1 MKTRISK
8 SAVMKRAWSIYRG
21 TSFYASSFSLSL
33 KRAWAVEKE
42 NAKYRA
48 EKAAREMEET
58 RNTFTPKRGS
68 FYSNSFTP
76 EMVSDLTNYYARS
89 GYHGD

>member
-8 SAVMKRAWSIYRG
+8 SAVMKRAWAIYRG

-42 NAKYRA
+42 NIKYRV
-48 EKAAREMEET
+48 EKAARKMEET
-58 RNTFTPKRGS
+58 RNTFIPKTRS
-68 FYSNSFTP
+68 FYNNSYSP
-76 EMVSDLTNYYARS
+76 EMVSSLTNYYAGS